1 MRKIYRRLGY
11 ILILLLLLVTIF
23 IFDITFESNE
33 IDKDIIE
40 FKSRA
45 VYVDSIDNFNY
56 YKVIK
61 KYDYEDSSNIC
72 NNYTD
77 ISVGTIGDIYVT
89 NSDPFGGFFV
99 TEWISKY
106 AWIGHA
112 GMIYNEEGTKTIEII
127 GNGAK
132 EDNVVKIYDNDWLEK
147 VSSELMVLRVKDISK
162 SDKSNII
169 NEGEEIFGRK
179 YDYTFLLGGNKRF
192 YCLSLVSYIYKKIDI
207 KLNNDMFFTRFIFN
221 LIRI

>member
-1 MRKIYRRLGY
+1 M
-11 ILILLLLLVTIF
+11 VTIF

-61 KYDYEDSSNIC
+61 KYDYEDSRNIC

-89 NSDPFGGFFV
+89 NSDPLGGFFV

-127 GNGAK
+127 GNGNK
-132 EDNVVKIYDNDWLEK
+132 KDNIVKIYDNDWLEK
-147 VSSELMVLRVKDISK
+147 VSSELIILRVKDI
-162 SDKSNII
+162 
-169 NEGEEIFGRK
+169 
-179 YDYTFLLGGNKRF
+179 
-192 YCLSLVSYIYKKIDI
+192 
-207 KLNNDMFFTRFIFN
+207 
-221 LIRI
+221 